1 MSLQVASVKEQ
12 NLPIIPIIEHAAR
25 PASPPEAKDAHQTPH
40 FNDLY
45 SRALPLAGAGVWEC
59 DLRDDGL
66 RWTSGVFDLF
76 GIPRGSRLDR
86 REVVQMY
93 EEESREAM
101 ERMRM
106 EAITQ
111 QRGFSLDARIIRAD
125 GNKGWM
131 RLTAGVVSSD
141 GRVTRLYG
149 VKQDITAE
157 RERWDALRRM
167 AERDA
172 LTGLANRAL
181 FQSRFLDAPRDAP
194 TITPLGALVLFDV
207 DGFKQVN
214 DLYGHAAGDACLMV
228 VAERL
233 RAGFPD
239 ALLISRIGGDE
250 FAVLVDVD
258 RSPRALEQAVERQL
272 AMLAM
277 PIFWQGK
284 LLDVGAS
291 AGIALADN
299 PLHYDAEALFTAADA
314 ALYAAKRAGRNTSR
328 IADRAAAASRFQKM
342 ISRTAIVRDAIPFRR
357 KR

>member
-1 MSLQVASVKEQ
+1 M
-12 NLPIIPIIEHAAR
+12 PIIPIIERRAQSYSH
-25 PASPPEAKDAHQTPH
+25 PKGKDAD
-40 FNDLY
+40 FASRADDLY

-59 DLRDDGL
+59 DLRDDTL
-66 RWTSGVFDLF
+66 MWTSGVYDLF
-76 GIPRGSRLDR
+76 GIPHGSRLDR
-86 REVVQMY
+86 REILVMY
-93 EEESREAM
+93 DDESREAM

-106 EAITQ
+106 DAIKR

-125 GNKGWM
+125 GQKGWM
-131 RLTAGVVSSD
+131 RLTAGVVSSG
-141 GRVTRLYG
+141 GRAARLYG
-149 VKQDITAE
+149 MKQDITAE

-181 FQSRFLDAPRDAP
+181 FQSRFLDAAHDAP

-214 DLYGHAAGDACLMV
+214 DLYGHAAGDACLMT

-233 RAGFPD
+233 RSGFPD
-239 ALLISRIGGDE
+239 ALLIARIGGDE
-250 FAVLVDVD
+250 FAVLVNVD
-258 RSPRALEQAVERQL
+258 RSPRALELAVERQL

-277 PIFWQGK
+277 PVFWQGR
-284 LLDVGAS
+284 LLEIGAS
-291 AGIALADN
+291 AGVAITDN
-299 PLHYDAEALFTAADA
+299 PLHYDAEALFVAADT

-328 IADRAAAASRFQKM
+328 IADPAAALTCFQKM
-342 ISRTAIVRDAIPFRR
+342 IDRAVIVRDAIPFRR